1 MFIYFYKV
9 NKYEEE
15 VKQGDDQ
22 NIPVAYPDIL
32 ADIVESLAGA
42 VYLDVKFDLTK
53 LWMVSSLLSLV

>member
-1 MFIYFYKV
+1 MFCFVYKV
-9 NKYEEE
+9 KNYEKA
-15 VKQGDDQ
+15 VKQRDDQ
-22 NIPVAYPDIL
+22 NITVTIPYIL